1 MCRRTYETPLKVAT
15 NNKWFNI
22 MTISN
27 NDYIMLSAIR
37 FTEMHSKVFLLVDQP
52 LEELVY
58 FLTLNPM
65 NLNHDYR

>member
-1 MCRRTYETPLKVAT
+1 
-15 NNKWFNI
+15 

-27 NDYIMLSAIR
+27 NDYIMLSAFR

-58 FLTLNPM
+58 PLTLNPI
-65 NLNHDYR
+65 NLNYDYR